1 MRRALAASAALLSAC
16 AILTGCAG
24 ASTDDRG
31 GPAKQTV
38 SVVLDWTPN
47 TNHSGIYLAMARGY
61 YDQAGIDVEILP
73 YSEAGSGSVLLSKG
87 ADFAFEGAYSVI
99 GSRARGDAM
108 TMVFNL
114 QQQSSQGIAV
124 RADNAF
130 ITRPADL
137 DGKLFATWGASEGA
151 AKVRAMIRNDGGEG
165 NVETVLLGTS
175 AYAAVYNG
183 TADFA
188 EGLTTWEGIEADLE
202 GTPLKWFMPADYGV
216 ETTPAELGL
225 ATTPAYL
232 TENPDL
238 ARRFIQATQKG
249 YADAVAD
256 PAGAVDALI
265 DANPDASI
273 DRELAAKSQEMLA
286 SRYWKDASGSVGHAD
301 LDRWQSYI
309 DYLEAQGL
317 LEDHVAQ
324 GLVGGAAG
332 AQLEVLAHRLEG
344 ADRGQFDDDPAQPA
358 GGDHLGLG
366 VEGPVGG
373 LLHQAGLALGELHQ
387 HVGHEG
393 VGQEP
398 GQQALGA
405 LGLLEGG
412 AHEAGQLG
420 RLDQISPQRHLR
432 LPSGC
437 RRRRSG
443 RCPRRARRSP
453 CRAGWR
459 S

>member
-1 MRRALAASAALLSAC
+1 MRCALAASAALLSAC

-151 AKVRAMIRNDGGEG
+151 AKVRAMIRNDGGDG

-317 LEDHVAQ
+317 LEDSSGNPVAP
-324 GLVGGAAG
+324 GLSAADM
-332 AQLEVLAHRLEG
+332 VSN
-344 ADRGQFDDDPAQPA
+344 
-358 GGDHLGLG
+358 
-366 VEGPVGG
+366 
-373 LLHQAGLALGELHQ
+373 
-387 HVGHEG
+387 
-393 VGQEP
+393 
-398 GQQALGA
+398 
-405 LGLLEGG
+405 GLLE
-412 AHEAGQLG
+412 
-420 RLDQISPQRHLR
+420 
-432 LPSGC
+432 
-437 RRRRSG
+437 
-443 RCPRRARRSP
+443 
-453 CRAGWR
+453 
-459 S
+459 